1 MAQSVFREGLLE
13 GKVAFVTGGGS
24 GINLGIA
31 KRLAEAGAKVALLG
45 RTKEK
50 LDAAVAEIVAA
61 GAVASAHP
69 ADVRNPEAVG
79 GALADA
85 RAKHGEIDI
94 LVCGAAGNFP
104 AAAIGMSPN
113 AFKSVVDIDLLGT
126 FNTARLAYEH
136 LRKPGAVVINISA
149 GQAFMPTL
157 FQAHVCAAKAGV
169 DMLTRTLA
177 LEWGPDGI
185 RVNGIVP
192 GATAETEGMD
202 RLAPEGPPRE
212 KLTEAIPLRR
222 FGTKSELADLALF
235 LCSPAAAYITGAV
248 MLCDGG
254 LSLQGSGVVSQAI
267 MGG

>member
-1 MAQSVFREGLLE
+1 MAQSVFRDGILA

-31 KRLAEAGAKVALLG
+31 RRLAQQGAKVALLG

-50 LDAAVAEIVAA
+50 LDAAVASITSE
-61 GAVASAHP
+61 GGRASAHA
-69 ADVRNPEAVG
+69 ADVRNPEQVG
-79 GALADA
+79 AALAEA
-85 RAKHGEIDI
+85 RTQHGELDI

-113 AFKSVVDIDLLGT
+113 GFKSVVDIDLLGT

-149 GQAFMPTL
+149 GQAFLPTL

-185 RVNGIVP
+185 RVNSIVP
-192 GATAETEGMD
+192 GATADTEGMD
-202 RLAPEGPPRE
+202 RLAPEGPARD
-212 KLTEAIPLRR
+212 KLTGIVPLRR
-222 FGTKSELADLALF
+222 FGTKEELAEMALF
-235 LCSPAAAYITGAV
+235 LCSPAAAYVTGAV
-248 MLCDGG
+248 MVCDGG
-254 LSLQGSGVVSQAI
+254 LSLQGSGVLSQAI